1 MSRDN
6 KDKLQQVDQ
15 RDKVEEKRIK
25 KSIQDRKEREKQIKK
40 KRNLRLALLCS
51 FFSIIVILGAA
62 FIIIHSIS
70 DKEELR
76 DNGIAA
82 FNEGKYDEAISDFTA
97 SLEQDQW
104 FSNKM
109 DDDTRLY
116 LAAAYMRTDS
126 YEEASLVYQK
136 LKERNFSSISND
148 TLDEMISLANAL
160 NDTKTGN
167 ISENNYNKLID
178 EYNRGNKSIALY
190 LGSYYE
196 QKQDYENMETYYKDY
211 ISNFGVNTYIAYQ
224 LSTYYLAKDD
234 LDSAI
239 DMVNKGLESYEDL
252 YKDMVLYNDI
262 VISERQ
268 HDYETALSKAEKLIN
283 NYPNNETYKKEYDFL
298 YSRVNINTE
307 PVHTEGDEVTD

>member
-51 FFSIIVILGAA
+51 IFSIIVILGAA

-160 NDTKTGN
+160 NDIWFYTM
-167 ISENNYNKLID
+167 I
-178 EYNRGNKSIALY
+178 
-190 LGSYYE
+190 
-196 QKQDYENMETYYKDY
+196 
-211 ISNFGVNTYIAYQ
+211 
-224 LSTYYLAKDD
+224 
-234 LDSAI
+234 
-239 DMVNKGLESYEDL
+239 
-252 YKDMVLYNDI
+252 
-262 VISERQ
+262 
-268 HDYETALSKAEKLIN
+268 
-283 NYPNNETYKKEYDFL
+283 
-298 YSRVNINTE
+298 
-307 PVHTEGDEVTD
+307 

>member
-51 FFSIIVILGAA
+51 FFSIIVILGAS

-104 FSNKM
+104 FSDKM

-126 YEEASLVYQK
+126 Y
-136 LKERNFSSISND
+136 
-148 TLDEMISLANAL
+148 DEMISLANAL

-283 NYPNNETYKKEYDFL
+283 DYPNNETYKKEYDFL